1 MTKRLEINEDF
12 VGAFVDGALVHCSSG
27 VWVTDGTGTEV
38 VSIPASE
45 SDAPGIL
52 RLRTGSST
60 NDSCRAIF
68 GANTVCDADEIVE
81 LSVRFRVFGTL
92 DTSILLGVFDSAT
105 VPGTVARY
113 ALYDTTGPDF
123 ITSVSA
129 ESGSGLVT
137 TTAAPDGTTFNTVTF
152 RKTGDGALASVIVTD
167 EDGAILARGVH
178 DAEFVNGTQVFLV
191 FQVTTLTA
199 ASRGVDIDR
208 VTLRTSELV
217 R

>member
-1 MTKRLEINEDF
+1 MTKRFEINEDF
-12 VGAFVDGALVHCSSG
+12 VGAFVDGPLVHCSSG

-45 SDAPGIL
+45 ENAPGIL
-52 RLRTGSST
+52 RLRTGALL
-60 NDSCRAIF
+60 NDTCRAIF
-68 GANTVCDADEIVE
+68 GANTVCAADEVVE

-105 VPGTVARY
+105 LPGATARY
-113 ALYDTTGPDF
+113 AIYDTSGPDF
-123 ITSVSA
+123 IVSA
-129 ESGSGLVT
+129 SAQGGTDLI
-137 TTAAPDGTTFNTVTF
+137 TTAVAPDGTTFNTVTF

-167 EDGAILARGVH
+167 EDGAVVARGVH
-178 DAEFVNGTQVFLV
+178 DANFPTGTQVFLV
-191 FQVTTLTA
+191 FQVTTLTV

-208 VTLRTSELV
+208 VTLRTEELT